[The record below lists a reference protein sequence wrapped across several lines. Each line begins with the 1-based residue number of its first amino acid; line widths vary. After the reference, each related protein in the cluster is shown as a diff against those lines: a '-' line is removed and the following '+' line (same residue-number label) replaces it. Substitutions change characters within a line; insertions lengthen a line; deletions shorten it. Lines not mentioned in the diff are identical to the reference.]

1 MTQNCLS
8 ILIKFVYNILLDTLV
23 LFSQIILTM
32 NQLIA
37 VLIFI
42 VFLLC
47 IFLHYESRY
56 ADLTYITST
65 LDGAQYL
72 VRNRKDKL
80 VAANMLATIKQNL
93 QSIVEYLRQNNMADS
108 KVKRLVRKYNPNKI
122 SESLPNTNYTS
133 YSVNK
138 GEKLVFCIRSKKTH
152 KLVDINTMMFVA
164 IHELAHVMT
173 KSIGHTD
180 EFWDNMKYLLKKG
193 IKLGLYRRVDYK
205 KSPVPYCGTEITDSP
220 L

>member
-180 EFWDNMKYLLKKG
+180 EFWDNMKYLLKKA
-193 IKLGLYRRVDYK
+193 IKINLYRRIDYK

>member
-1 MTQNCLS
+1 
-8 ILIKFVYNILLDTLV
+8 
-23 LFSQIILTM
+23 M

-37 VLIFI
+37 VLICI

-47 IFLHYESRY
+47 IFLHYESQY
-56 ADLTYITST
+56 AELTYVTSS
-65 LDGAQYL
+65 LDNQQYL
-72 VRNRKDKL
+72 VRNREDKEE
-80 VAANMLATIKQNL
+80 AANMLSKIKSNL
-93 QSIVEYLRQNNMADS
+93 KKIVNYLVKNNGTDP
-108 KVKRLVRKYNPNKI
+108 KVRRLVRNYNPNKI

-138 GEKLVFCIRSKKTH
+138 GEKIVFCIRSKKTH
-152 KLVDINTMMFVA
+152 KLIDINTMMFVA

-173 KSIGHTD
+173 KSIGHTE

-193 IKLGLYRRVDYK
+193 IKLGIYKQIDYK